1 MLPEHTEFGTIGSS
15 TGFRV
20 VSGVGFRV
28 ILKGNRCSC
37 QKSSGLS
44 DGIARVSRSVAGPKR
59 DITTRELHV
68 FHPRGCLLGAVHHA
82 SVLRIGLRLQ
92 LEPWFTGVLFKS

>member
-1 MLPEHTEFGTIGSS
+1 MSGSGSFRKEIAVPVKSFGS
-15 TGFRV
+15 
-20 VSGVGFRV
+20 
-28 ILKGNRCSC
+28 
-37 QKSSGLS
+37 S

-59 DITTRELHV
+59 DITTRELPV

-92 LEPWFTGVLFKS
+92 LEPWFRV